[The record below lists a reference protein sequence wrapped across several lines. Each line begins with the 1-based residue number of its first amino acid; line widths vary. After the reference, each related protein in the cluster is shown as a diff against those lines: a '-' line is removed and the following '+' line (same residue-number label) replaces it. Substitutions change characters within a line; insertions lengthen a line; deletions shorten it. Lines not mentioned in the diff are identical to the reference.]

1 MFGATNLAS
10 GLTASYGSR
19 TQQEIVVN
27 GNAQIDTAQS
37 KFGGSSVL
45 LDGDND
51 SLSIAGGSN
60 FVFEDDFTF
69 EFWVRIQDNG
79 ASQVILSNRP
89 STGFSTGQFYIQW
102 ADADNKFQW
111 GISGASAV
119 LSTNT
124 FSYNTFYHIAL
135 VRDSSRVQLYVNGTA
150 EGSQLS
156 TADSNDVGTNGQTT
170 VYVGLLG
177 STFDFLGHIDELRI
191 SNSARYSTGFT
202 PTTSAFTND
211 ANTVLLM
218 HADGSDTS
226 TTITDDNS

>member
-1 MFGATNLAS
+1 M
-10 GLTASYGSR
+10 
-19 TQQEIVVN
+19 
-27 GNAQIDTAQS
+27 
-37 KFGGSSVL
+37 
-45 LDGDND
+45 
-51 SLSIAGGSN
+51 
-60 FVFEDDFTF
+60 
-69 EFWVRIQDNG
+69 
-79 ASQVILSNRP
+79 
-89 STGFSTGQFYIQW
+89 
-102 ADADNKFQW
+102 
-111 GISGASAV
+111 
-119 LSTNT
+119 
-124 FSYNTFYHIAL
+124 